1 MTLNEGISL
10 LPGTYWGSPPA
21 RDPPARDQ
29 ELFLQHLS
37 LKVNKKAKLK
47 LITTISLLHVTTT
60 KEKET
65 PGTEAWIGSI
75 GVSMSLSQSG
85 C

>member
-1 MTLNEGISL
+1 MRASVCCLAHTGEAH
-10 LPGTYWGSPPA
+10 LPVTFM
-21 RDPPARDQ
+21 Q

-65 PGTEAWIGSI
+65 PGKEAWIGRI